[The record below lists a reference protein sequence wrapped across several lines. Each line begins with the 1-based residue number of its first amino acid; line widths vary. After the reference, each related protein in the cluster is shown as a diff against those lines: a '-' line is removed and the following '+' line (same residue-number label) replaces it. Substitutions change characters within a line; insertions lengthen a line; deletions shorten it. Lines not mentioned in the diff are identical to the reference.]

1 LPATIEYKGGG
12 ANMQNLLDDLTN
24 LLDASGEFTDENGN
38 LLKNKIIESAMKLE
52 PDLLKLLLK
61 NKAIKKHFFTDI
73 DNILVFDK
81 IKFQSFVSN
90 KQFLPDSYTAFKNKI
105 GLVNEKGDYITSKG
119 DVALVWPY
127 KDCVLEGGQTKED
140 QKRDEI
146 FWNETLAPDEIDR
159 LFDSKVLTNWKRYDE
174 KGEHILDGSAE
185 IDFDSSNLII
195 KGNNLLAMHT
205 LIDRFAGK
213 VKVIYIDPPYN
224 MGGDSFRYNDSF
236 NEASWLTF
244 MKNRLQIAHKLL
256 NNKGAI
262 FIQIDHHELGSLILL
277 MNEIFGKN
285 NKVQIISIKTATP
298 AGFKTVNPGPIDVT
312 EYILFYT
319 KDKSKMD
326 FKKGYVPVGY
336 NKNYNL
342 FLEKTTNPKNWVFI
356 PIKDKVLSQLGIKND
371 KEGKKK
377 YGSLWQSLI
386 SSSIAEYAFTNAESI
401 VSIRDPHKPTEKLRD
416 KLKQSADVDHV
427 IEYKREDDSIL
438 YLYKGGALAFYSEK
452 IREIDNTKV
461 ITELLTDFWDHI
473 SWAGIAREGGITL
486 KNGKKPEKLIKQILE
501 ICSDKG
507 DLVMD
512 FFAGSGTLGAVAH
525 KMGYQYILIEQLD
538 YIHELPEQR
547 LKNVINGDTS
557 GISKA
562 VNWKG
567 GGSFIYCELMQ
578 WNEVYMKKIQKTKT
592 AAELKAI
599 WKEISKKAFYNYFI
613 DVKTINE
620 NISDFDQL
628 SVKDQKKFL
637 IETLDKN
644 QLYVNRSEIKDADYN
659 VSDADIKLNS
669 LFYSR
674 N

>member
-1 LPATIEYKGGG
+1 
-12 ANMQNLLDDLTN
+12 MQNLLEDLTK
-24 LLDASGEFTDENGN
+24 LLDTSGEFTDENGN
-38 LLKNKIIESAMKLE
+38 LLKNKIIESALKLD
-52 PDLLKLLLK
+52 PDLLKILLK

-73 DNILVFDK
+73 DGVLVFDK
-81 IKFQSFVSN
+81 IKFQNFVSN

-105 GLVNEKGDYITSKG
+105 GLVDEKDDYIASKG
-119 DVALVWPY
+119 DVTLVWPY
-127 KDCVLEGGQTKED
+127 KDCVLEGGQTKEE

-159 LFDSKVLTNWKRYDE
+159 LLDPKVLTNWKRYDE
-174 KGEHILDGSAE
+174 KGEHILNGTE
-185 IDFDSSNLII
+185 KIDFDNSNLIL

-205 LIDRFAGK
+205 LIERYAGK
-213 VKVIYIDPPYN
+213 VNLIYIDPPYN
-224 MGGDSFRYNDSF
+224 IGGDGFRYNDSF

-244 MKNRLQIAHKLL
+244 MKSRLQMAYKLL
-256 NNKGAI
+256 DNKGSI
-262 FIQIDHHELGSLILL
+262 FIQIDHHELGPLILL

-298 AGFKTVNPGPIDVT
+298 AGFKTVNPGPVDVT
-312 EYILFYT
+312 EYILLYA
-319 KDKSKMD
+319 KDKPKMNY
-326 FKKGYVPVGY
+326 KKSYVPVGY

-342 FLEKTTNPKNWVFI
+342 FLDKSKDPKKWVFV

-371 KEGKKK
+371 KEGKLK

-386 SSSIAEYAFTNAESI
+386 STAIAEYAFNNAENI
-401 VSIRDPHKPTEKLRD
+401 VSIRDPHKPTDKLREKLR
-416 KLKQSADVDHV
+416 QSAETDHV
-427 IEYKREDDSIL
+427 IEHKREDDSTL

-461 ITELLTDFWDHI
+461 VTELLTDFWDHI
-473 SWAGIAREGGITL
+473 SWAGIAKEGGITL

-525 KMGYQYILIEQLD
+525 KMSRQYILIEQLD

-547 LKNVINGDTS
+547 LKNVIKGDTS

-578 WNEVYMKKIQKTKT
+578 WNEIYMGKIQKAKT
-592 AAELKAI
+592 ATELKTI
-599 WKEISKKAFYNYFI
+599 WKEISKKAFYNYFMDI
-613 DVKTINE
+613 KIINE

-628 SVKDQKKFL
+628 SLKDQKKFL
-637 IETLDKN
+637 VGTLDKN
-644 QLYVNRSEIKDADYN
+644 QLYVNRSEIKDTDYK
-659 VSDADIKLNS
+659 VSDADIKLN
-669 LFYSR
+669 LVFYSR